1 MKKNSASLR
10 NSGAYTSPGTP
21 EYGDNNVGGIPKG
34 WSSERVPI
42 PTNGSRRHINAAA
55 FMPFNSGRTLP
66 SKWDDA
72 ERWITSPV
80 SGYGAGKS
88 SILQPQRR
96 PKSKSGPLG
105 APGLVYLS
113 NYSPSVPVL
122 EGGSV
127 TNFVASS
134 PLTTGVLVPD
144 GLSIHYGAGIS
155 AKSNSLYAENSMARS
170 PSVPGLSDML
180 SESSMPSSQD
190 DKLDSTKKDEAA
202 VSWDV
207 SRRDMAT
214 QMSPEGSTHSAS
226 KGRLSFS
233 SLPFPIPG
241 LVEPHSN
248 HLAKDEV
255 RDVQVDKGF
264 TVARQS
270 KKHGPRKMRDSPIAA
285 DLPAQFDVAEASNS
299 MSKLQREEAK
309 ITAWENLQKAKAEAA
324 MRKLEVKLEKKRS
337 TSMDKILN
345 KLKAAQMKA
354 QVLRNSLSKNHAQ
367 QAPRDS
373 NKWVFFCK
381 YVRMGSL
388 SNCFCCRRN

>member
-42 PTNGSRRHINAAA
+42 PTNSSRRHINAAA
-55 FMPFNSGRTLP
+55 FMPFNGGRTLP

-80 SGYGAGKS
+80 SWYGAGKS
-88 SILQPQRR
+88 SIVQPQRR
-96 PKSKSGPLG
+96 PMSKSGPLG
-105 APGLVYLS
+105 APGLVYIS
-113 NYSPSVPVL
+113 NYSPTVPML
-122 EGGSV
+122 EDGSV
-127 TNFVASS
+127 RNFVANS

-155 AKSNSLYAENSMARS
+155 AKSNSLYPEDSMARS
-170 PSVPGLSDML
+170 TSVPGMSDML
-180 SESSMPSSQD
+180 SESPVPSSQD
-190 DKLDSTKKDEAA
+190 DKPDRTKKDEVT
-202 VSWDV
+202 VSWDI
-207 SRRDMAT
+207 SSRDMAT
-214 QMSPEGSTHSAS
+214 QMSPDCSTHSS
-226 KGRLSFS
+226 SNGRLSFS
-233 SLPFPIPG
+233 GLPISIPSS
-241 LVEPHSN
+241 VEPHGN

-255 RDVQVDKGF
+255 RDVQVDKGV

-270 KKHGPRKMRDSPIAA
+270 KKHGSRKMRDLPNAA
-285 DLPAQFDVAEASNS
+285 DLPSQLDVAEASNS
-299 MSKLQREEAK
+299 MSRLQREEAK

-337 TSMDKILN
+337 ASMDKILN
-345 KLKAAQMKA
+345 KLKTAQMKA
-354 QVLRNSLSKNHAQ
+354 QFMRNSLSKNHAR
-367 QAPRDS
+367 QAPRAS
-373 NKWVFFCK
+373 NRRFLFCT

-388 SNCFCCRRN
+388 SNCFCCHRN

>member
-42 PTNGSRRHINAAA
+42 PTNSSRRHINAAA

-80 SGYGAGKS
+80 SGYGAGKTS
-88 SILQPQRR
+88 TVLPQRR

-105 APGLVYLS
+105 SPGLVYLS
-113 NYSPSVPVL
+113 NYSPITPVL
-122 EGGSV
+122 ESGSV

-144 GLSIHYGAGIS
+144 GLSIHNGAGIS
-155 AKSNSLYAENSMARS
+155 AKSKSLYPGNSMARS
-170 PSVPGLSDML
+170 TSVPGLSDML

-190 DKLDSTKKDEAA
+190 DKPDSTKKDEAA

-214 QMSPEGSTHSAS
+214 QMSPEGSTHSSS

-233 SLPFPIPG
+233 SLPFSVPS

-248 HLAKDEV
+248 HWAKDEV
-255 RDVQVDKGF
+255 RDVQVDKGV

-270 KKHGPRKMRDSPIAA
+270 KKKGLRKMRGSPNAA
-285 DLPAQFDVAEASNS
+285 EIPSRFDVAEASNS
-299 MSKLQREEAK
+299 LAKLQREEAK

-337 TSMDKILN
+337 ASMDKILN
-345 KLKAAQMKA
+345 RLKTAQIKA
-354 QVLRNSLSKNHAQ
+354 QVMRNSSKDHAQ
-367 QAPRDS
+367 QAPKTSKQR
-373 NKWVFFCK
+373 VFFCTYIK
-381 YVRMGSL
+381 MGSF
-388 SNCFCCRRN
+388 SNYFCCHRN